1 MVKLQIATALA
12 LACACAAHGWAAE
25 KTYAPGVTDTEIKIG
40 QTMPYSGPASAW
52 SVIGKAELA
61 YFKAINE
68 QGGVNGRKINLISLD
83 DGYSPPKTIEQTRK
97 LVEQEGVA
105 FLFSSLGTAPNIA
118 MQKYLADR
126 KVPNIFLESGTDR
139 FNDPQHFP
147 LSIGWLPTYNL
158 DGQIHAAY
166 ILSKKPDAK
175 IAVLYQN
182 DDYGK
187 EHLRGIRSGLAD
199 KAAKMIV
206 ADASFEVTDATIDSQ
221 IVALQASGANTFY
234 IAASPKFAAQA
245 IRKAYD
251 IGWRPL
257 RFVSYTASSIA
268 LVLEPA
274 GLDKSAGIIA
284 ASYTKPLTD
293 PLWRD
298 DAGIKDYLAWRQKY
312 LPEANELDPF
322 AANGYSVAM
331 TLVQVLKQCG
341 DDLSR
346 ENITRQAANL
356 RDFELPLTLPGVRL
370 NTSPT
375 DYQPIKQMREMR
387 FNGQSWEP
395 LTELMAG
402 R

>member
-1 MVKLQIATALA
+1 MMTHRIATALA
-12 LACACAAHGWAAE
+12 LVLSGTVTGWAAE
-25 KTYAPGVTDTEIKIG
+25 KNYAPGISDTEIKIG

-83 DGYSPPKTIEQTRK
+83 DGYSPPKTLEQTRK

-118 MQKYLADR
+118 TQKYLTER

-166 ILSKKPDAK
+166 MLSKKPDAK

-187 EHLRGIRSGLAD
+187 EHLKGIRNGLRD
-199 KAAKMIV
+199 RAAKMIV

-221 IVALQASGANTFY
+221 IVALQASGADTFY

-268 LVLEPA
+268 LVLQPA

-284 ASYTKPLTD
+284 ATYTKPLTD
-293 PLWRD
+293 PRWRD
-298 DAGIKDYLAWRQKY
+298 DTGIKDYLAWRQKY

-331 TLVQVLKQCG
+331 TLVQVLKQCS

-346 ENITRQAANL
+346 DNIMRQAANL
-356 RDFELPLTLPGVRL
+356 RDFELPLALPGVKL

-395 LTELMAG
+395 LTELIAG

>member
-1 MVKLQIATALA
+1 MAKVRIATLA
-12 LACACAAHGWAAE
+12 FVCACAANAWAAE
-25 KTYAPGVTDTEIKIG
+25 KNYAPGVTDTEIKIG

-83 DGYSPPKTIEQTRK
+83 DGYSPPKTMEQTRK
-97 LVEQEGVA
+97 LVEQEAVA

-118 MQKYLADR
+118 TQKYLAER
-126 KVPNIFLESGTDR
+126 KVPNIFLASGTDR

-166 ILSKKPDAK
+166 VLSKKPDAK

-187 EHLRGIRSGLAD
+187 EHLKGIKNGLGE

-221 IVALQASGANTFY
+221 IVSLQASGADAFY

-257 RFVSYTASSIA
+257 RFVSYTAASIA

-284 ASYTKPLTD
+284 ASYAKPLTD
-293 PLWRD
+293 PRWRD
-298 DAGIKDYLAWRQKY
+298 DTGIKDYLAWRQKY

-346 ENITRQAANL
+346 DNIMRQAANL
-356 RDFELPLTLPGVRL
+356 RDFELPLALPGVKL

-395 LTELMAG
+395 LTELIAG